1 MNTLPTK
8 ITLALLVAFAA
19 AAHAE
24 SAGTTREQVRAELR
38 EAVRTGD
45 VIAPG
50 DRGLK
55 LNELYP
61 QRYGKPVV
69 ASATTRAD
77 VQGELAAAR
86 RFGELI
92 PAGEGGRSFSE
103 RFPQRYPPFAVA
115 ASKTRAEVKAET
127 LAASRNGD
135 VFAAGEGDLTLD
147 ARYPERY
154 SERGHHGRFMAAA
167 PATDRSNQ

>member
-19 AAHAE
+19 AARAE

-50 DRGLK
+50 DSGLK

-69 ASATTRAD
+69 GSATTRVE

-92 PAGEGGRSFSE
+92 PAGEGGRSLRE
-103 RFPQRYPPFAVA
+103 QFPQRYPSLEVA
-115 ASKTRAEVKAET
+115 ASRTRAEVKSET
-127 LAASRNGD
+127 LAAIRNGE
-135 VFAAGEGDLTLD
+135 VFPAGESDLTLA
-147 ARYPERY
+147 ARYPQLY
-154 SERGHHGRFMAAA
+154 GERGRHGRFMAAA
-167 PATDRSNQ
+167 PATDRSRQ